1 MQALEKLQL
10 VPPPGVRAGLE
21 GLKTGFGQQPPVAP
35 GLAVDEAGSRA
46 DKSADSTE
54 LRGTERRMRTKLE
67 FKML

>member
-21 GLKTGFGQQPPVAP
+21 GLKTGFGQPPP

-46 DKSADSTE
+46 VKSADSTE